1 MLLMYFHRCCGGVIG
16 DNEGC
21 SCCNH
26 DCGCV
31 IIVMAMVLVV
41 IDDMIADVIAIM
53 SKVAVAICLELRQIR
68 IYD

>member
-1 MLLMYFHRCCGGVIG
+1 MYTCIH
-16 DNEGC
+16 
-21 SCCNH
+21 
-26 DCGCV
+26 
-31 IIVMAMVLVV
+31 MAMVLVV